1 MTEIKE
7 TPEIKSDKKE
17 IDLFA
22 LFKCL
27 WNQKKVVLKW
37 CIVGAVIG
45 LVIGFSIPKEYE
57 SKVKLAPEEN
67 SGGGMS
73 GSLGALAAMAGVNM
87 GGGSGEDAVY
97 PQLYPDIMESI
108 PFCLSLFDVPLT
120 DKDGERRFTL
130 AEYLQKDMKAP
141 WWDYIMRMPGRIIKS
156 FKDNKKDN
164 GDNNSKPNPF
174 RLTEPQADLVKAIQG
189 IIKTNIDVK
198 TSVVSITVTTQDP
211 LISAVLAD
219 TVVSRL
225 QEYVTDYRTN
235 KARKDLEYVE
245 KINEEAKEAYYAA
258 QQKYAQYLDTHQ
270 GLVMYSAQTMRDRL
284 ENEATLAFNL
294 FNQTSQQL
302 QMAKAKVQ
310 EHTPVFATITP
321 ATVPVRASS
330 PRKFLILAGCIFLAF
345 FASGIWILFF
355 APIRRENKRN
365 KNNE

>member
-1 MTEIKE
+1 M
-7 TPEIKSDKKE
+7 SDKE
-17 IDLFA
+17 INPDAKTENELDLFA
-22 LFKCL
+22 LLKKL
-27 WNQKKVVLKW
+27 WICRKTVLIW
-37 CIVGAVIG
+37 CAVGAIIG
-45 LVIGFSIPKEYE
+45 LIIGFSIPKEYE

-73 GSLGALAAMAGVNM
+73 GNLGALAAMAGVNM

-108 PFCLSLFDVPLT
+108 PFCLSLFNVPLT

-141 WWDYIMRMPGRIIKS
+141 WWDYIMRVPGRLIKS

-164 GDNNSKPNPF
+164 GDDNSKPNPF
-174 RLTEPQADLVKAIQG
+174 RLTEPQADLVKAIRG
-189 IIKTNIDVK
+189 IIN
-198 TSVVSITVTTQDP
+198 VSIDSKTVVVTISVKTQDP
-211 LISAVLAD
+211 LVSALLVD

-310 EHTPVFATITP
+310 EQTPVFATITP

-345 FASGIWILFF
+345 VASSLWILWIK
-355 APIRRENKRN
+355 PLRN
-365 KNNE
+365 NRQKED